1 MTQKQKPKQSKL
13 TTSTSVYDNQKT
25 GKFIGLKWY
34 WWIAIIVGIFLVM
47 GAISIMVGA
56 FHPLSDLSK
65 AALGFAAG
73 IMNLLEHSGI
83 FWFFA
88 IIFVFP
94 YLISGVSASVKLYKE
109 HIAEGKSQKEVNQEL
124 KIDESGLQELNDK
137 TKSENPGLPASEITK
152 KAVSNMFQQI
162 NQETI
167 TKTQARLQSQVE
179 NGEISFETATA
190 NMEAMNQEAID
201 RNDKDAK
208 DHGAEPSEL
217 EPGEVTKPVAP

>member
-1 MTQKQKPKQSKL
+1 MTQKPKPKQSKL
-13 TTSTSVYDNQKT
+13 TTSSSVYDNQKT

-34 WWIAIIVGIFLVM
+34 WWIAIIVGFFLVM

-73 IMNLLEHSGI
+73 ILNLLENSKI

-94 YLISGVSASVKLYKE
+94 YLVRGVSASVKLYKE
-109 HIAEGKSQKEVNQEL
+109 HFAEGKSQKEVNQEL
-124 KIDESGLQELNDK
+124 KIDESGLQELKDQ
-137 TKSENPGLPASEITK
+137 TKSENPGLSNTEITK
-152 KAVSNMFQQI
+152 KAISKMFQQT

-167 TKTQARLQSQVE
+167 DKTQERLQSQVE
-179 NGEISFETATA
+179 NGEISFDAATK
-190 NMEAMNQEAID
+190 NMEALNQEAID
-201 RNDKDAK
+201 RNEKDAT
-208 DHGAEPSEL
+208 DHDVEPSEL
-217 EPGEVTKPVAP
+217 EPGTITNPTAP